1 MGHVSEFRMFL
12 CKIKFD
18 HTYMNICE
26 VIKIAPSS
34 ETVSLVG
41 LCSIFY
47 SNIFLKYLH

>member
-1 MGHVSEFRMFL
+1 
-12 CKIKFD
+12 
-18 HTYMNICE
+18 MNICE

-47 SNIFLKYLH
+47 SNIFLKYLHWQMRLISFVKREKSLYM